1 MPYKIEKNGAN
12 DRSPTMG
19 LTREDSAGQVTVTWW
34 CAYARDVPSSQN
46 TPTATERQRNGF
58 STGTHWKPVECW
70 RGTHCWP
77 VFSAVAGRCLPLLVQ
92 RPLLKMQRVLNLR
105 LNLLNCNGF
114 STGQPL
120 QPVGHPL
127 LSQRVPFLM
136 TNAVQRVI
144 LTLGTGAT
152 GDESR

>member
-1 MPYKIEKNGAN
+1 
-12 DRSPTMG
+12 
-19 LTREDSAGQVTVTWW
+19 
-34 CAYARDVPSSQN
+34 
-46 TPTATERQRNGF
+46 
-58 STGTHWKPVECW
+58 
-70 RGTHCWP
+70 
-77 VFSAVAGRCLPLLVQ
+77 
-92 RPLLKMQRVLNLR
+92 MQRVLNLR

-144 LTLGTGAT
+144 LALGTGAT

>member
-1 MPYKIEKNGAN
+1 MFHPPKMPQRQWNGN
-12 DRSPTMG
+12 GTG
-19 LTREDSAGQVTVTWW
+19 F
-34 CAYARDVPSSQN
+34 
-46 TPTATERQRNGF
+46 QRV
-58 STGTHWKPVECW
+58 PVEN
-70 RGTHCWP
+70 P
-77 VFSAVAGRCLPLLVQ
+77 LNANVAPAAGRCLPLLVQ

-144 LTLGTGAT
+144 LALGTGAT

>member
-1 MPYKIEKNGAN
+1 MCPRLSAAASKRGGGA
-12 DRSPTMG
+12 SY
-19 LTREDSAGQVTVTWW
+19 TVSLH
-34 CAYARDVPSSQN
+34 VL
-46 TPTATERQRNGF
+46 
-58 STGTHWKPVECW
+58 
-70 RGTHCWP
+70 
-77 VFSAVAGRCLPLLVQ
+77 AGRTLCTGGPGA
-92 RPLLKMQRVLNLR
+92 LNLR

-144 LTLGTGAT
+144 LALGTGAT